1 LEAIPKPLYKRLV
14 LTFLVGTGCFFTG
27 LAFYLMEKDLSFL
40 LLSTLV
46 FFLSLCKTVL
56 LFLQI
61 VRKSYIMLEGICLG
75 IHPMLFCNCNEIILE
90 DMEGNS
96 LRLMLGKNQKL
107 HRGVYYQIYFKTP
120 SGISPGKNPL
130 MTKVMMTDNFLG
142 MEPVEPPDT
151 ISGTHIQS

>member
-1 LEAIPKPLYKRLV
+1 
-14 LTFLVGTGCFFTG
+14 
-27 LAFYLMEKDLSFL
+27 
-40 LLSTLV
+40 
-46 FFLSLCKTVL
+46 
-56 LFLQI
+56 
-61 VRKSYIMLEGICLG
+61 
-75 IHPMLFCNCNEIILE
+75 MLFCNCNEIILE

-130 MTKVMMTDNFLG
+130 MTKALLTDNFLG
-142 MEPVEPPDT
+142 MEPVEPPGT

>member
-1 LEAIPKPLYKRLV
+1 
-14 LTFLVGTGCFFTG
+14 
-27 LAFYLMEKDLSFL
+27 MEKDLSFL

-96 LRLMLGKNQKL
+96 LRLMLGKIRSFTEAYIIRSIL
-107 HRGVYYQIYFKTP
+107 R
-120 SGISPGKNPL
+120 L
-130 MTKVMMTDNFLG
+130 L
-142 MEPVEPPDT
+142 PVSHPERT
-151 ISGTHIQS
+151 R

>member
-1 LEAIPKPLYKRLV
+1 MEAIPKPLYKRLV

-107 HRGVYYQIYFKTP
+107 QIYFKTP

>member
-1 LEAIPKPLYKRLV
+1 MEAIPKPLYKRLV
-14 LTFLVGTGCFFTG
+14 LTFLVGPGCFFIG
-27 LAFYLMEKDLSFL
+27 LAFYLMEKDLSFF

-61 VRKSYIMLEGICLG
+61 VRKSYIMIEGTCLG

-90 DMEGNS
+90 DMDGNS
-96 LRLMLGKNQKL
+96 LRLMLGKN
-107 HRGVYYQIYFKTP
+107 HRGVYYQIYLKTP

-130 MTKVMMTDNFLG
+130 MTKALLTDNFLG
-142 MEPVEPPDT
+142 MEPVEPPET
-151 ISGTHIQS
+151 ISSTHAQS